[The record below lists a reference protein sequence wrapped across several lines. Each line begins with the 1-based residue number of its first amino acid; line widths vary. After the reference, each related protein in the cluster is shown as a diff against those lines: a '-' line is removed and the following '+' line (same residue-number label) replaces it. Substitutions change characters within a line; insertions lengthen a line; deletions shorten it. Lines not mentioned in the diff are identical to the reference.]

1 MKISDLN
8 YLEIALAEQEI
19 LSGGSSI
26 SIIQNNTSIINQYAS
41 AQGEVYNR
49 GGNVELVVIASNV
62 NDTEQLNLV
71 DLVN

>member
-26 SIIQNNTSIINQYAS
+26 SIIQNNTSIINQDAS
-41 AQGEVYNR
+41 AQGEVYNT

-62 NDTEQLNLV
+62 NDTEQFNLV